1 MSVPRP
7 HQRRAWQPLLSWRR
21 ASCAECPA
29 SCRESHSPRSART
42 TAVRGLRSL
51 RADVGWEARGPSPPR
66 RLRTAFGCALAVP
79 ASSPRVASP
88 PRCERRCLVK
98 LPAALQLTL
107 WPAASHDHASH
118 TPSQAHAR
126 GERTSGTCGP
136 SSHEWCEKFDP
147 DGCWLRTFLAS
158 ALQQRTRCS
167 LIWTRRATPA
177 GRSWWVL
184 TTLERP
190 IAGSASGSWPTAKAS
205 DEKDGRRGADL
216 RHGRQLAEEARRT
229 WATASARDW
238 RSGLAS
244 EETHARNARP
254 LNEQVTRLSCE
265 AGPPDPESSS
275 GSGRPRDS
283 WATPDAS
290 GQNWSHR
297 TEHRKLPLHRQV
309 GAARGS
315 LNPDWVA
322 SLMGVPDGW
331 LGGCDVPSSKPLE
344 TESSPRSSRK
354 SAAPSSRRKRA

>member
-205 DEKDGRRGADL
+205 
-216 RHGRQLAEEARRT
+216 
-229 WATASARDW
+229 
-238 RSGLAS
+238 

-297 TEHRKLPLHRQV
+297 TEHRRLPLHRQV